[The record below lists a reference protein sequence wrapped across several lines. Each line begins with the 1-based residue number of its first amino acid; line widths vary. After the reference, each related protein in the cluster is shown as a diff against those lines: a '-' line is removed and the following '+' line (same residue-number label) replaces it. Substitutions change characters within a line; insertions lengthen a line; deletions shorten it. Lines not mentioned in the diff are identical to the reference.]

1 MKNLFNDISQDEKNR
16 ILEMHSV
23 KENVISEQATITKG
37 GHKGGPKVNVASST
51 PNSISVLSTS
61 NSNTTTP
68 KKEIKSG
75 SSINLYSDKDE
86 KTSPKTYQI
95 SSITNNFSDGVVM
108 RLQQQ
113 GSNSLVFKCGILPL
127 ILTTM
132 TKNSEGEY
140 VTSKKYMY
148 NSEVIQS
155 LKSKYCTTNKSGKIV
170 PKVDFSMNNQSTD
183 TTTGIA

>member
-23 KENVISEQATITKG
+23 KENIISEQSTMSKG
-37 GHKGGPKVNVASST
+37 GHKVNAASST

-75 SSINLYSDKDE
+75 TAINLYSDKYQ
-86 KTSPKTYQI
+86 KTSPTTFQI

-108 RLQQQ
+108 KLQK
-113 GSNSLVFKCGILPL
+113 GGKSLVFKCGILPL
-127 ILTTM
+127 IMTTT
-132 TKNSEGEY
+132 TKNDEGKD
-140 VTSKKYMY
+140 VTSKKYWY
-148 NSEVIQS
+148 NSEVLQD
-155 LKSKYCTTNKSGKIV
+155 LKSKYCTINKSGKLV
-170 PKVDFSMNNQSTD
+170 PKVDYSMNNQSTD

>member
-23 KENVISEQATITKG
+23 KENIISEQSTTSKG
-37 GHKGGPKVNVASST
+37 GPKGGPKVNVTSST

-61 NSNTTTP
+61 NSNATTP

-75 SSINLYSDKDE
+75 TAINLYSDKDE
-86 KTSPKTYQI
+86 KTSPTTYQI
-95 SSITNNFSDGVVM
+95 SSITNKFSDGVVM
-108 RLQQQ
+108 KLQQ
-113 GSNSLVFKCGILPL
+113 GGKSLLFKCGILAL
-127 ILTTM
+127 TM
-132 TKNSEGEY
+132 TTTTKNDEGKD
-140 VTSKKYMY
+140 VTSKKYWY
-148 NSEVIQS
+148 NTEVLQS